1 MREET
6 ISVLKLF
13 ILILKKLSE
22 QFLEVHFL
30 VSGVKI
36 VYCVCLSMC
45 VYVCVCVYV
54 SVCSLYVYV
63 YYRLRN

>member
-1 MREET
+1 MQCGVREET

-22 QFLEVHFL
+22 QFLGVHFL

-45 VYVCVCVYV
+45 VYV

-63 YYRLRN
+63 YYILRN

>member
-1 MREET
+1 MQCGVREET

-36 VYCVCLSMC
+36 VYCVCVCMC
-45 VYVCVCVYV
+45 VCECV
-54 SVCSLYVYV
+54 
-63 YYRLRN
+63 